1 MKKTIGAI
9 VAVIGMA
16 VAVMTADGSRHE
28 VLLRCA
34 GVALLAAGAFV
45 GGYFADANEDEDKED
60 PYIFE
65 MKGADNV
72 EK

>member
-9 VAVIGMA
+9 VAVIGMS

-34 GVALLAAGAFV
+34 GVAMLAAGAFV
-45 GGYFADANEDEDKED
+45 GGYLTASDDDKED
-60 PYIFE
+60 PYIEE
-65 MKGADNV
+65 MKGAGHV